1 MINLF
6 KVAIYTDEAGSTLA
20 SSKSIISELNVP
32 NVILRNVDN
41 RNILKYDENK
51 IRAILKE
58 FLDFT
63 IAGLS
68 TDVRIDDMLSDDQ
81 ILDLRKKIYLIK
93 PVYVRF
99 GWSGEKYSTEFVS
112 RIIEMSIESNFIPVI
127 EYEHTHF
134 NSPKIIKAQDWV
146 GLLSLSK
153 RLRVNFD
160 PVQYLMR
167 VRTDPIETVFVPL
180 RNQVSVIDVRDYKI
194 GVGAKAIGY
203 GSIDWAA
210 LLKRLYSDK
219 YNGWLAIKPS
229 LGIMHG
235 DTLGR
240 EMVFTHAFS
249 NFRETLE
256 EACQ

>member
-20 SSKSIISELNVP
+20 SSKRIISDLQVH
-32 NVILRNVDN
+32 NVIFRNIDN
-41 RNILKYDENK
+41 KNILKYDEPK
-51 IRAILKE
+51 IKTILKD
-58 FLDFT
+58 FDDFT

-68 TDVRIDDMLSDDQ
+68 TDIRIDEMLSDEQ
-81 ILDLRKKIYLIK
+81 ILDLRKKLHLVR

-99 GWSGEKYSTEFVS
+99 GWSGEKYSTELIS
-112 RIIEMSIESNFIPVI
+112 KIIDMSIESNFTPVI

-134 NSPKIIKAQDWV
+134 NNPKIIRAQDWV

-153 RLRVNFD
+153 RLKVNFD

-180 RNQVSVIDVRDYKI
+180 RHQVSVVDVRDYKI
-194 GVGAKAIGY
+194 GVGAKTIGF
-203 GSIDWAA
+203 GSIDWSA
-210 LLKRLYSDK
+210 LLRRLYSDK

-235 DTLGR
+235 DILGR
-240 EMVFTHAFS
+240 ELVFTHAFG
-249 NFRETLE
+249 NFKETLE